1 MTKINEKLSLLE
13 SITQTSL
20 SKDGINACIWCPF
33 CRHSNKNKLKM
44 VIHLEKNFF
53 HCWLCDKKGSNV
65 SYLISKISNSKVDI
79 AKKLFK
85 VKSRDESFHFTEK
98 TNSFLGLDS
107 NDIIVKENVEVPE
120 GFDLLINAYNS
131 HDPDARDV
139 FRYAIK
145 RGANKRKFWNLRL
158 GYSLSSDF
166 RRCLILPS
174 IDRNGEI
181 NYYTARKIDVS
192 TKDSFKYKNAS
203 AQKKN
208 IIFNEININWKNP
221 LTIVEGPLDLLKTN
235 ENATCLLGSSLTE
248 DMSLFK
254 EIIANKTTVN
264 LSLDADV
271 YNKSLRIAKLLDSYN
286 INVNIVDTRG
296 YDDVGEMTRE
306 EFQIALS
313 NAKSYTEKD
322 HLLSKIALI

>member
-13 SITQTSL
+13 NITQTSL

-65 SYLISKISNSKVDI
+65 SYLISKISKSKIDI

-85 VKSRDESFHFTEK
+85 VKSRNEGFQLAEK
-98 TNSFLGLDS
+98 TNIFLGLDS
-107 NDIIVKENVEVPE
+107 SELCVQENVEVPE
-120 GFDLLINAYNS
+120 GFDLLVNAYNS
-131 HDPDARDV
+131 HNPDARDV
-139 FRYAIK
+139 FKYAIK

-174 IDRNGEI
+174 IDKSGKI

-192 TKDSFKYKNAS
+192 TK
-203 AQKKN
+203 
-208 IIFNEININWKNP
+208 
-221 LTIVEGPLDLLKTN
+221 
-235 ENATCLLGSSLTE
+235 
-248 DMSLFK
+248 
-254 EIIANKTTVN
+254 
-264 LSLDADV
+264 
-271 YNKSLRIAKLLDSYN
+271 
-286 INVNIVDTRG
+286 
-296 YDDVGEMTRE
+296 
-306 EFQIALS
+306 AL
-313 NAKSYTEKD
+313 
-322 HLLSKIALI
+322 

>member
-1 MTKINEKLSLLE
+1 MTNIKEKLSLLE
-13 SITQTSL
+13 NITQPSL

-33 CRHSNKNKLKM
+33 CKHSNKNKLKM

-65 SYLISKISNSKVDI
+65 SYLISKISKSKLEI

-85 VKSRDESFHFTEK
+85 VKNLN
-98 TNSFLGLDS
+98 NSFNLTERTNNFLGIDTDQLHEQE
-107 NDIIVKENVEVPE
+107 KVEVPK
-120 GFDLLINAYNS
+120 GFDLLVNAYNS
-131 HDPDARDV
+131 RDPDARDV
-139 FRYAIK
+139 FKYAIK

-158 GYSLSSDF
+158 GYSLSNDF

-174 IDRNGEI
+174 IDKNGCI

-192 TKDSFKYKNAS
+192 TKDAYKYKNAS

-208 IIFNEININWKNP
+208 IIFNEINIDWKNP

-235 ENATCLLGSSLTE
+235 DNSTCLLGSSLTE
-248 DMSLFK
+248 DMCLFK
-254 EIIANKTTVN
+254 EIITNKTPIN

-271 YNKSLRIAKLLDSYN
+271 YSKTLKIAKLLDSYN

-296 YDDVGEMTRE
+296 YDDVGDMTRE
-306 EFQIALS
+306 EFQEALNNS
-313 NAKSYTEKD
+313 KMYTEKD
-322 HLLSKIALI
+322 RLLSKIALI